1 VLVFAGEP
9 VSLPFY
15 PLYAQ
20 SSPTWIS
27 CTLRWIRPR
36 VRLSSKESRM
46 NFPSANPL
54 HRKSGGGLSLS
65 WLLVCCLAIAIRAT
79 PAFAKQ
85 RVDLIVVHGTVV
97 TMDEKRRI
105 LKDGAIA
112 VQGDAIAAVDTTAN
126 IDALYESGRVI
137 DARGGLILPGLIN
150 AHTHMS
156 MSLFRGLADDLSL
169 DDWLNK
175 YIFPAEHRY
184 VTRDFVTWSTRL
196 SLLEMLRG
204 GTTTVADMYYFEEE
218 VAEATKAAGMRGV
231 LGETLIGFPSPDS
244 QTPAAALTYTELFLK
259 HWKGDPLITPA
270 VAPHSIYTCPE
281 TLLKDAAALAQ
292 SNQAPLLIHVAEAPF
307 EIEKSR
313 HDHGLTTVQY
323 LARIGMLGPNVL
335 GAHCIWLDQADV
347 QTLAHFGVGCSYNP
361 SSNMKTAAGLMPAVE
376 LLSAGVAVGIGTDG
390 AASNN
395 NQDMFEEMDLAAKQQ
410 KFARMDPK
418 ALPAAQVV
426 EMATIT
432 GARALHLERQ
442 IGSLEVG
449 KKADLIVVDTSAAH
463 ATPMYD
469 VYSAIVYALK
479 SSDVR
484 TTVIGGKV
492 VMEDRRMLTLD
503 EPAILAKAT
512 EYAKQIDAFFDARN
526 SPAGR

>member
-1 VLVFAGEP
+1 VFQA
-9 VSLPFY
+9 
-15 PLYAQ
+15 
-20 SSPTWIS
+20 
-27 CTLRWIRPR
+27 
-36 VRLSSKESRM
+36 K
-46 NFPSANPL
+46 
-54 HRKSGGGLSLS
+54 
-65 WLLVCCLAIAIRAT
+65 
-79 PAFAKQ
+79 PALAKQ
-85 RVDLIVVHGTVV
+85 RVDLLVVHGTVV
-97 TMDEKRRI
+97 TMDGTRRI
-105 LKDGAIA
+105 VDDGAIA
-112 VQGDAIAAVDTTAN
+112 VQGDAIAAVDSNVN
-126 IDALYESGRVI
+126 IDARYESDKVI
-137 DARGGLILPGLIN
+137 DARGGLVLPGLIN

-196 SLLEMLRG
+196 SMLEMLRG
-204 GTTTVADMYYFEEE
+204 GTTTVADMYYFEED
-218 VAEATKAAGMRGV
+218 VAAAMKAAGMRGV

-244 QTPAAALTYTELFLK
+244 ATPAVALTYTELFLK

-270 VAPHSIYTCPE
+270 VAPHSIYTCTE
-281 TLLKDAAALAQ
+281 TLLKDAAALARRE
-292 SNQAPLLIHVAEAPF
+292 QAPLLIHVAEAPF
-307 EIEKSR
+307 ELEKSR

-323 LARIGMLGPNVL
+323 LSRIGVLGPNVL

-347 QTLAHFGVGCSYNP
+347 QTLAHFGVGCSFNP
-361 SSNMKTAAGLMPAVE
+361 SSNMKTAAGLMPAAE
-376 LLSAGVAVGIGTDG
+376 LLAAGVAVGIGTDG

-395 NQDMFEEMDLAAKQQ
+395 NQDMFEEMDLAAKEQ

-418 ALPAAQVV
+418 ALSAVQVV
-426 EMATIT
+426 EMATIA

-442 IGSLEVG
+442 VGSLEVG
-449 KKADLIVVDTSAAH
+449 KKADFIVVDTSGAH

-484 TTVIGGKV
+484 TTVVGGKV
-492 VMEDRRMLTLD
+492 LMDDRRMLTLD

-512 EYAKQIDAFFDARN
+512 EYAKQIQASLGTKK
-526 SPAGR
+526 SPSGK

>member
-1 VLVFAGEP
+1 MTLSP
-9 VSLPFY
+9 VSDDLPN
-15 PLYAQ
+15 
-20 SSPTWIS
+20 
-27 CTLRWIRPR
+27 RPR
-36 VRLSSKESRM
+36 WQTLC
-46 NFPSANPL
+46 
-54 HRKSGGGLSLS
+54 
-65 WLLVCCLAIAIRAT
+65 WLLICCLAAAIHAT
-79 PAFAKQ
+79 PAYARQ

-97 TMDEKRRI
+97 TMDGTRRI
-105 LKDGAIA
+105 LGNGAVAI
-112 VQGDAIAAVDTTAN
+112 QGDVIAAVDTTAN
-126 IDALYESGRVI
+126 IDATYEAAKVI

-184 VTRDFVTWSTRL
+184 VSKDFVTWSTRL

-244 QTPAAALTYTELFLK
+244 ETTAAALTYTESFLK
-259 HWKGDPLITPA
+259 HWKDDPLITPA
-270 VAPHSIYTCPE
+270 VAPHSIYTCSE
-281 TLLKDAAALAQ
+281 TLLKDSAALAQ
-292 SNQAPLLIHVAEAPF
+292 RNQAPLLIHVAEAPF
-307 EIEKSR
+307 EIERSR
-313 HDHGLTTVQY
+313 HEHGLTTVQY
-323 LARIGMLGPNVL
+323 LARIGLLGPNVL

-376 LLSAGVAVGIGTDG
+376 LLSAGVAVGIGSDG

-395 NQDMFEEMDLAAKQQ
+395 NQDMFEEMDLAAKEQ

-418 ALPAAQVV
+418 ALTAAQVV

-463 ATPMYD
+463 STPMYD

-503 EPAILAKAT
+503 EPAILAKAA
-512 EYAKQIDAFFDARN
+512 EYSKQIDASFGPRKSRAAR
-526 SPAGR
+526 

>member
-1 VLVFAGEP
+1 VNSFI
-9 VSLPFY
+9 PFI
-15 PLYAQ
+15 PRRR
-20 SSPTWIS
+20 
-27 CTLRWIRPR
+27 RW
-36 VRLSSKESRM
+36 
-46 NFPSANPL
+46 PSFY
-54 HRKSGGGLSLS
+54 
-65 WLLVCCLAIAIRAT
+65 WLLICGLPAAIHAT
-79 PAFAKQ
+79 PAFAGQ
-85 RVDLIVVHGTVV
+85 RVDLIVAHGTVV
-97 TMDEKRRI
+97 TMDGQRRI
-105 LKDGAIA
+105 LADGAIA
-112 VQGDAIAAVDTTAN
+112 VRGDAIAAIDSTAK
-126 IDALYESGRVI
+126 IDATYESSKVI

-244 QTPAAALTYTELFLK
+244 ATPAAALSYTESFLK

-292 SNQAPLLIHVAEAPF
+292 SNLAPLLIHVAEAPF

-313 HDHGLTTVQY
+313 HEHGLTTVQY
-323 LARIGMLGPNVL
+323 LARIGLLGPNVL

-376 LLSAGVAVGIGTDG
+376 LLAAGVAVGIGTDG

-395 NQDMFEEMDLAAKQQ
+395 NQDMFEEMDLAAKEQ

-418 ALPAAQVV
+418 ALAAAQIV
-426 EMATIT
+426 EMATVT

-449 KKADLIVVDTSAAH
+449 KKADLIVMDTSAAH

-484 TTVIGGKV
+484 TSVIGGKL
-492 VMEDRRMLTLD
+492 VMEDRHMLTLD
-503 EPAILAKAT
+503 EPAILAKAA
-512 EYAKQIDAFFDARN
+512 EYAKQIDASFGAKKN
-526 SPAGR
+526 PAGK

>member
-1 VLVFAGEP
+1 MPFMP
-9 VSLPFY
+9 RRRRSQSL
-15 PLYAQ
+15 
-20 SSPTWIS
+20 
-27 CTLRWIRPR
+27 C
-36 VRLSSKESRM
+36 
-46 NFPSANPL
+46 
-54 HRKSGGGLSLS
+54 
-65 WLLVCCLAIAIRAT
+65 WLLICCLPAALHARPAIAR
-79 PAFAKQ
+79 Q

-97 TMDEKRRI
+97 TMDGTRRI
-105 LKDGAIA
+105 LENGAVA
-112 VQGDAIAAVDTTAN
+112 VQGDAIAA
-126 IDALYESGRVI
+126 IDSSTNVEATYESSKVI
-137 DARGGLILPGLIN
+137 DARGALIMPGLIN
-150 AHTHMS
+150 AHTHLS

-169 DDWLNK
+169 DDWLHK
-175 YIFPAEHRY
+175 YIFPAESRY
-184 VTRDFVTWSTRL
+184 VTHDFVTWSTRL

-244 QTPAAALTYTELFLK
+244 LSSADALTYTESFLK

-281 TLLKDAAALAQ
+281 TLLKDAAALAR
-292 SNQAPLLIHVAEAPF
+292 SNHAPLLIHVAEAPF

-313 HDHGLTTVQY
+313 HEHGLTTVQY
-323 LARIGMLGPNVL
+323 LARIGLLGPNVL

-347 QTLAHFGVGCSYNP
+347 QTVAHFGVGCSYNP

-376 LLSAGVAVGIGTDG
+376 LLGAGVAVGIGTDG

-410 KFARMDPK
+410 KLVRMDPK
-418 ALPAAQVV
+418 ALSALQLV

-432 GARALHLERQ
+432 GARSLHLEHQ

-449 KKADLIVVDTSAAH
+449 KKADLIVVDTTAPH
-463 ATPMYD
+463 ATPMYN

-484 TTVIGGKV
+484 TTVVGGKP
-492 VMEDRRMLTLD
+492 VMEDRHMLTLD
-503 EPAILAKAT
+503 EPAILAKAAK
-512 EYAKQIDAFFDARN
+512 YADEINASFGAKKAF
-526 SPAGR
+526 

>member
-1 VLVFAGEP
+1 MTDARF
-9 VSLPFY
+9 
-15 PLYAQ
+15 
-20 SSPTWIS
+20 PTRGR
-27 CTLRWIRPR
+27 CQ
-36 VRLSSKESRM
+36 
-46 NFPSANPL
+46 
-54 HRKSGGGLSLS
+54 SLS
-65 WLLVCCLAIAIRAT
+65 WLLMCCLTAAIPAT

-85 RVDLIVVHGTVV
+85 RVDLIVVHGTIV
-97 TMDEKRRI
+97 TMDGKRRI
-105 LKDGAIA
+105 LENGAIA
-112 VQGDAIAAVDTTAN
+112 VQGDAIAAIDATGN
-126 IDALYESGRVI
+126 IDAMYESGKVI
-137 DARGGLILPGLIN
+137 DAHGGLILPGLIN

-156 MSLFRGLADDLSL
+156 MSFFRGLADDLSL

-204 GTTTVADMYYFEEE
+204 GTTTVADMYYFEED
-218 VAEATKAAGMRGV
+218 VAEAAKAAGMRGV

-244 QTPAAALTYTELFLK
+244 ATPADALTYTELFLK
-259 HWKGDPLITPA
+259 HWKGDPLIIPA

-292 SNQAPLLIHVAEAPF
+292 RAQAPLLIHVAEAPF

-313 HDHGLTTVQY
+313 RDHGLTTVQY
-323 LARIGMLGPNVL
+323 LSRIGLLGPNVL

-395 NQDMFEEMDLAAKQQ
+395 NQDMFEEMDLAGKEQ

-418 ALPAAQVV
+418 ALSAVQIV

-442 IGSLEVG
+442 VGSLEVG

-484 TTVIGGKV
+484 TTVVGGKV

-503 EPAILAKAT
+503 EPAILAKAA
-512 EYAKQIDAFFDARN
+512 EYAKQINASFGPEKARLGDDGPTELN
-526 SPAGR
+526 SKHKH

>member
-1 VLVFAGEP
+1 MMA
-9 VSLPFY
+9 
-15 PLYAQ
+15 
-20 SSPTWIS
+20 
-27 CTLRWIRPR
+27 
-36 VRLSSKESRM
+36 
-46 NFPSANPL
+46 
-54 HRKSGGGLSLS
+54 LSLVS
-65 WLLVCCLAIAIRAT
+65 DELPSVRPSRRRGPGLAWFLMCLLTAAISVSQ
-79 PAFAKQ
+79 AFAKQ
-85 RVDLIVVHGTVV
+85 RVDLLVVHGTIV
-97 TMDEKRRI
+97 TMDGERRI
-105 LKDGAIA
+105 LENGAVA
-112 VQGDAIAAVDTTAN
+112 VQGDAIAA
-126 IDALYESGRVI
+126 IDATEKIDAMYESGKVI
-137 DARGGLILPGLIN
+137 DAHGALILPGLIN

-196 SLLEMLRG
+196 SMLEMLRG
-204 GTTTVADMYYFEEE
+204 GTTTVADMYYFEED
-218 VAEATKAAGMRGV
+218 VAEAMKGAGMRGV

-244 QTPAAALTYTELFLK
+244 ATPAAALTYTESFLK

-292 SNQAPLLIHVAEAPF
+292 RAQAPLLIHVAEAPF

-313 HDHGLTTVQY
+313 REHGLTTVQY
-323 LARIGMLGPNVL
+323 LSRIGLLGPNVL

-347 QTLAHFGVGCSYNP
+347 QTLAHLGVGCSYNP

-395 NQDMFEEMDLAAKQQ
+395 NQDMFEEMDLAAKEQ

-418 ALPAAQVV
+418 ALSAAQVV

-442 IGSLEVG
+442 VGSLEVG
-449 KKADLIVVDTSAAH
+449 KKADLIVMDTSAAH

-484 TTVIGGKV
+484 TTVVGGKV

-503 EPAILAKAT
+503 EPAILARAA
-512 EYAKQIDAFFDARN
+512 EYAKQINASFGTRKSTPAR
-526 SPAGR
+526 

>member
-1 VLVFAGEP
+1 MLRGRL
-9 VSLPFY
+9 LPC
-15 PLYAQ
+15 LLLC
-20 SSPTWIS
+20 W
-27 CTLRWIRPR
+27 TL
-36 VRLSSKESRM
+36 
-46 NFPSANPL
+46 
-54 HRKSGGGLSLS
+54 
-65 WLLVCCLAIAIRAT
+65 
-79 PAFAKQ
+79 PACAKQ

-97 TMDEKRRI
+97 TMDTNRRV
-105 LKDGAIA
+105 LQDGAVA
-112 VQGDAIAAVDTTAN
+112 VHGDTIAAIDSAAN
-126 IDALYESGRVI
+126 IQANFESGKVI
-137 DARGGLILPGLIN
+137 DARGALILPGLIN

-184 VTRDFVTWSTRL
+184 VTADFVTWSTRL

-218 VAEATKAAGMRGV
+218 VAEATKGAGMRGV

-244 QTPAAALTYTELFLK
+244 PTSAAALTYTEKFLK
-259 HWKGDPLITPA
+259 RWKADPLITPA
-270 VAPHSIYTCPE
+270 VAPHSIYTCSE

-292 SNQAPLLIHVAEAPF
+292 ANQAPLLIHVAEAPF

-313 HDHGLTTVQY
+313 HEHGLTTVQY
-323 LARIGMLGPNVL
+323 LARIGVLGPNVL

-347 QTLAHFGVGCSYNP
+347 QTMAHFSVGCSYNP

-376 LLSAGVAVGIGTDG
+376 LLSAGVAVGLGTDG

-395 NQDMFEEMDLAAKQQ
+395 NQDMFEEMDLAAKEQ
-410 KFARMDPK
+410 KFARMDPR
-418 ALPAAQVV
+418 ALSAKQVV

-432 GARALHLERQ
+432 GARALHMEKQ
-442 IGSLEVG
+442 IGSLEAG
-449 KKADLIVVDTSAAH
+449 KKADLILLDTSAAH

-469 VYSAIVYALK
+469 VYSAIVYSLK

-484 TTVIGGKV
+484 TSIVGGKV

-503 EPAILAKAT
+503 EPAILAKAA
-512 EYAKQIDAFFDARN
+512 EYAKLINASFGGAKT
-526 SPAGR
+526 PPK

>member
-1 VLVFAGEP
+1 MALNLLSGDLPSPRFQTPTNRSNTRGCITGDRIP
-9 VSLPFY
+9 GRRRRRSLGWF
-15 PLYAQ
+15 
-20 SSPTWIS
+20 
-27 CTLRWIRPR
+27 
-36 VRLSSKESRM
+36 
-46 NFPSANPL
+46 
-54 HRKSGGGLSLS
+54 
-65 WLLVCCLAIAIRAT
+65 LLCCLSAAFPAT
-79 PAFAKQ
+79 PALARQ
-85 RVDLIVVHGTVV
+85 RVDLIVANGTVV
-97 TMDEKRRI
+97 TMDGSRRI
-105 LKDGAIA
+105 LEDGAIA
-112 VQGDAIAAVDTTAN
+112 VQGDTIAAIDSPAQ
-126 IDALYESGRVI
+126 IDATYESGKVI

-204 GTTTVADMYYFEEE
+204 GTTTVADMYYFEDD

-244 QTPAAALTYTELFLK
+244 ATPAAALTYTESFLK

-270 VAPHSIYTCPE
+270 VAPHSIYTCSE
-281 TLLKDAAALAQ
+281 TLLKDATALAQ
-292 SNQAPLLIHVAEAPF
+292 RNQAPLLIHVAEAPF

-323 LARIGMLGPNVL
+323 LARIGLLGPNVL

-347 QTLAHFGVGCSYNP
+347 QTMAHFGVGCSYNP
-361 SSNMKTAAGLMPAVE
+361 SSNMKTAAGLMPVVE
-376 LLSAGVAVGIGTDG
+376 LLAAGVAVGIGTDG

-395 NQDMFEEMDLAAKQQ
+395 NQDMFEEMDLAAKEQ

-418 ALPAAQVV
+418 ALTAPQVV
-426 EMATIT
+426 AMATIT
-432 GARALHLERQ
+432 GARALHLEQQ
-442 IGSLEVG
+442 IGSLETG
-449 KKADLIVVDTSAAH
+449 KKADLIVVDTNAAH

-484 TTVIGGKV
+484 TTVVGGKV
-492 VMEDRRMLTLD
+492 VMEERRMLTLD
-503 EPAILAKAT
+503 EPAILAKAA
-512 EYAKQIDAFFDARN
+512 EYAKQINASFG
-526 SPAGR
+526 AGKQATQ

>member
-1 VLVFAGEP
+1 
-9 VSLPFY
+9 
-15 PLYAQ
+15 
-20 SSPTWIS
+20 
-27 CTLRWIRPR
+27 
-36 VRLSSKESRM
+36 
-46 NFPSANPL
+46 
-54 HRKSGGGLSLS
+54 
-65 WLLVCCLAIAIRAT
+65 LVCCLAPAIHAT
-79 PAFAKQ
+79 PAFARQ
-85 RVDLIVVHGTVV
+85 RVDLIVVHGIVV
-97 TMDEKRRI
+97 TMDGKRRI
-105 LKDGAIA
+105 LENGAIA
-112 VQGDAIAAVDTTAN
+112 IQGDAIAAVDSTAS
-126 IDALYESGRVI
+126 IEATYESGKVI
-137 DARGGLILPGLIN
+137 DARGALILPGLIN

-184 VTRDFVTWSTRL
+184 VTKDFVTWSTRL

-218 VAEATKAAGMRGV
+218 VAEAAKAAGMRGV

-244 QTPAAALTYTELFLK
+244 KTPADALTYTESFLK

-270 VAPHSIYTCPE
+270 VAPHSIYTCSE
-281 TLLKDAAALAQ
+281 TLLKDATALAS
-292 SNQAPLLIHVAEAPF
+292 SNQAPLLIHVAEGPF

-313 HDHGLTTVQY
+313 HEHGLTTVQY
-323 LARIGMLGPNVL
+323 LARIGLLGPNVL
-335 GAHCIWLDQADV
+335 GAHCIWVDQADV

-390 AASNN
+390 AARNN
-395 NQDMFEEMDLAAKQQ
+395 NQDMFEEMDLATKQQ

-418 ALPAAQVV
+418 ALSAAQVV

-442 IGSLEVG
+442 IGSLELG

-503 EPAILAKAT
+503 EPAILAKAA
-512 EYAKQIDAFFDARN
+512 EYAKQINASFGAAN
-526 SPAGR
+526 NPAAKHGAPVQFPVK

>member
-1 VLVFAGEP
+1 MVLSL
-9 VSLPFY
+9 VSDDLP
-15 PLYAQ
+15 
-20 SSPTWIS
+20 S
-27 CTLRWIRPR
+27 PR
-36 VRLSSKESRM
+36 VNTTQNCRPFRPVTRFRSGRHGES
-46 NFPSANPL
+46 L
-54 HRKSGGGLSLS
+54 C
-65 WLLVCCLAIAIRAT
+65 WLLVCCLTAVFHAE

-85 RVDLIVVHGTVV
+85 RVDLIVAHGTVV
-97 TMDEKRRI
+97 TMDGTRRI
-105 LKDGAIA
+105 LDDGAIA
-112 VQGDAIAAVDTTAN
+112 VQGDAIAAVDSNAS
-126 IDALYESGRVI
+126 IDARYESDKVI
-137 DARGGLILPGLIN
+137 DARGGLVLPGLIN

-196 SLLEMLRG
+196 SMLEMLRG
-204 GTTTVADMYYFEEE
+204 GTTTVADMYYFEED
-218 VAEATKAAGMRGV
+218 VAAAMKAAGMRGV

-244 QTPAAALTYTELFLK
+244 ATPAAALTYTELFLK

-270 VAPHSIYTCPE
+270 VAPHSIYTCTE
-281 TLLKDAAALAQ
+281 TLLKDAAALARRE
-292 SNQAPLLIHVAEAPF
+292 QAPLLIHVAEAPF
-307 EIEKSR
+307 ELEKSR

-323 LARIGMLGPNVL
+323 LSRIGVLGPNVL

-347 QTLAHFGVGCSYNP
+347 QTLAHFEVGCSYNP
-361 SSNMKTAAGLMPAVE
+361 SSNMKTAAGLMPAAE
-376 LLSAGVAVGIGTDG
+376 LLAAGVAVGIGTDG

-395 NQDMFEEMDLAAKQQ
+395 NQDMFEEMDLAAKEQ

-418 ALPAAQVV
+418 ALSAAQVV

-442 IGSLEVG
+442 VGSLEVG
-449 KKADLIVVDTSAAH
+449 KKADFIVVDTSGAH

-479 SSDVR
+479 STDVR
-484 TTVIGGKV
+484 TTVVGGKV
-492 VMEDRRMLTLD
+492 LMDDRRMLTLD

-512 EYAKQIDAFFDARN
+512 EYAKQIQASFGK
-526 SPAGR
+526 SPAAK